1 MTRTEKMDRIYR
13 TANELYE
20 TEPKWPTFFREIL
33 GLNGMVR
40 RMFPTRQAL
49 DRFEQTETY
58 QDILRMLTKLRQ
70 RRDKPTE
77 QTEQSEQAERSEKS
91 EQAEMDEKSE
101 QAEMDEDLEAYEESR
116 QTEETEKTEQVE
128 PTRVVTVRLPKSL
141 HESLRVEAFEHH
153 TSMNKLCISKL
164 LQIIDDELV
173 PADA

>member
-70 RRDKPTE
+70 RRDKATE
-77 QTEQSEQAERSEKS
+77 QTENSEQAERAERF
-91 EQAEMDEKSE
+91 EQAEIDEN
-101 QAEMDEDLEAYEESR
+101 LEAYEESK
-116 QTEETEKTEQVE
+116 QTEKTEKTEQVE